1 MWLMVI
7 KGSFCQYCRAM
18 QWKTVAIVGKA
29 KFDLCRPVFG
39 GAGFVRTG
47 ATRFRFVRGY
57 SGEGGT
63 ATRCSV
69 PGFQP

>member
-1 MWLMVI
+1 
-7 KGSFCQYCRAM
+7 M
-18 QWKTVAIVGKA
+18 QWKMVAIVGKA
-29 KFDLCRPVFG
+29 KFDLCRLVFG
-39 GAGFVRTG
+39 GAGFVQTR
-47 ATRFRFVRGY
+47 ATRFQFVDGY